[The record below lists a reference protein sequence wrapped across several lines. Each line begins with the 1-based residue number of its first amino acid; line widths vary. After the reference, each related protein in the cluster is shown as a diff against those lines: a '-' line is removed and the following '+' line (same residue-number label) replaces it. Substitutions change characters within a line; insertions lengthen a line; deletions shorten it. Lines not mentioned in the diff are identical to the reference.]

1 MDKIDQQLIHVLRRD
16 GRISISDLASHLGL
30 SRATARSRFEA
41 LQNNGEIIGF
51 TAVLKG
57 DTHEKSVRGTMVIRV
72 EGNVADRVISF
83 LDRMPEVLAIHTTN
97 GLWDMVVELGT
108 ESLEKL
114 DVVLRNIRLIDG
126 VANSETNLYLSTRRN
141 AQVQD
146 ADSRF
151 D

>member
-1 MDKIDQQLIHVLRRD
+1 MDKIDAQLVHVLRRD

-41 LQNNGEIIGF
+41 LQNSGEIIGF

-57 DTHEKSVRGTMVIRV
+57 DTHEKPVRGTTLIRLEGKV
-72 EGNVADRVISF
+72 EDRAISS

-97 GLWDMVVELGT
+97 GLWDLVVELGT

-114 DVVLRNIRLIDG
+114 DAVLRNIRLIDG
-126 VANSETNLYLSTRRN
+126 VANSETSLYLVTRRN
-141 AQVQD
+141 AKVQD
-146 ADSRF
+146 TDSRF

>member
-1 MDKIDQQLIHVLRRD
+1 MDKTDAQLIHVLRRD

-51 TAVLKG
+51 TAVLKS
-57 DTHEKSVRGTMVIRV
+57 DTHEKPVQGISLIRLEGKV
-72 EGNVADRVISF
+72 EDKAISS

-97 GLWDMVVELGT
+97 GLWDLIVELGT

-114 DVVLRNIRLIDG
+114 DAVLRNIRLIDG
-126 VANSETNLYLSTRRN
+126 VANSETSLCLSTRRN
-141 AQVQD
+141 AKVQN